1 MGNRKNTRT
10 RKNPSWKAKLAP
22 NKNKGLEA
30 TEMEKTEK
38 IDEEEPKEEE
48 TVEGIEEEKVE
59 EAPIEEVETE
69 EEVEEAEEKAEELG
83 EEEAA
88 AKEEAEEEEVEEEK
102 VKKGKKEEAEEEIV
116 EERIYTIPLSRA
128 WISPPKRRA
137 PRAVRIV
144 KSFIQKH
151 MKIKTEAEEEGE
163 EPEKLVLS
171 NEVNQKIWSRGI
183 REPPRNIRVR
193 AVKDKEGVITVYLA
207 EGD

>member
-1 MGNRKNTRT
+1 
-10 RKNPSWKAKLAP
+10 L
-22 NKNKGLEA
+22 
-30 TEMEKTEK
+30 EKTEK
-38 IDEEEPKEEE
+38 I
-48 TVEGIEEEKVE
+48 E
-59 EAPIEEVETE
+59 EAPIEEEVVPE
-69 EEVEEAEEKAEELG
+69 EELEEAEEKAEELEEE

-88 AKEEAEEEEVEEEK
+88 AEEEAVEEVKEAEEEEVEEKE

-116 EERIYTIPLSRA
+116 EERIYTIPLRRA
-128 WISPPKRRA
+128 WMSPPKKRT

-183 REPPRNIRVR
+183 KEPPRNIRVR

>member
-1 MGNRKNTRT
+1 
-10 RKNPSWKAKLAP
+10 
-22 NKNKGLEA
+22 
-30 TEMEKTEK
+30 MEKTEK
-38 IDEEEPKEEE
+38 IDEEE
-48 TVEGIEEEKVE
+48 EKVK
-59 EAPIEEVETE
+59 EASIEEVAPE
-69 EEVEEAEEKAEELG
+69 EEVEEAEEKAEELE

-102 VKKGKKEEAEEEIV
+102 VKKEKKEEAEEEIV

>member
-1 MGNRKNTRT
+1 
-10 RKNPSWKAKLAP
+10 
-22 NKNKGLEA
+22 
-30 TEMEKTEK
+30 MEKTEK
-38 IDEEEPKEEE
+38 IDEEE
-48 TVEGIEEEKVE
+48 
-59 EAPIEEVETE
+59 
-69 EEVEEAEEKAEELG
+69 AEEKAEELE

-88 AKEEAEEEEVEEEK
+88 AKEEAEEEVEEEK
-102 VKKGKKEEAEEEIV
+102 VKKEKKEEAEEEIV

>member
-1 MGNRKNTRT
+1 
-10 RKNPSWKAKLAP
+10 
-22 NKNKGLEA
+22 
-30 TEMEKTEK
+30 MEKTEK

-48 TVEGIEEEKVE
+48 TVEEIEEEKIE

-83 EEEAA
+83 EEEAT
-88 AKEEAEEEEVEEEK
+88 AKEEE
-102 VKKGKKEEAEEEIV
+102 VKKEKKEEAEEEIV

-193 AVKDKEGVITVYLA
+193 AVKDKEGVITVSLA

>member
-1 MGNRKNTRT
+1 
-10 RKNPSWKAKLAP
+10 
-22 NKNKGLEA
+22 
-30 TEMEKTEK
+30 MEETKKVEK
-38 IDEEEPKEEE
+38 EEPKEKE
-48 TVEGIEEEKVE
+48 TVEEIAEEEETE

-69 EEVEEAEEKAEELG
+69 EELAEAKEKTEEL

-88 AKEEAEEEEVEEEK
+88 VEEAAEEVTEAEEEEV
-102 VKKGKKEEAEEEIV
+102 KKEKKEEAEEEIV

-128 WISPPKRRA
+128 WISPPKKRA

-144 KSFIQKH
+144 RSFIQKH
-151 MKIKTEAEEEGE
+151 MKIKTEVEEEGE

-183 REPPRNIRVR
+183 KEPPRNIRVR

>member
-1 MGNRKNTRT
+1 
-10 RKNPSWKAKLAP
+10 
-22 NKNKGLEA
+22 
-30 TEMEKTEK
+30 MEKTEK
-38 IDEEEPKEEE
+38 IDEEE
-48 TVEGIEEEKVE
+48 EKVKEASIEKAAPE
-59 EAPIEEVETE
+59 E
-69 EEVEEAEEKAEELG
+69 EEAEEKAEELEEEL
-83 EEEAA
+83 EEEA
-88 AKEEAEEEEVEEEK
+88 AEEEEVEEEE
-102 VKKGKKEEAEEEIV
+102 VKKEKKKKEKAEEEIV

>member
-1 MGNRKNTRT
+1 MGNRKNKWKG
-10 RKNPSWKAKLAP
+10 KNQSCKTKLAP
-22 NKNKGLEA
+22 KKNKSLEA
-30 TEMEKTEK
+30 TKLVETEK
-38 IDEEEPKEEE
+38 INKEELEEEE
-48 TVEGIEEEKVE
+48 TVEEFDEEKKVE

-83 EEEAA
+83 EEEAT
-88 AKEEAEEEEVEEEK
+88 AKEEAEEKE
-102 VKKGKKEEAEEEIV
+102 VKKEKKEEAEEEIV

-128 WISPPKRRA
+128 WISPPKKRT